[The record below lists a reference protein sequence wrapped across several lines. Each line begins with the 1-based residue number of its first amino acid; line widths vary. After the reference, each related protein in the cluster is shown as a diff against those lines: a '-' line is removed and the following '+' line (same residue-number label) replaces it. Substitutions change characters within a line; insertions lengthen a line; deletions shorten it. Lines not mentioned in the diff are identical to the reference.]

1 MWGFFFIYLFSWI
14 FYGNDRKLLLKFSNQ
29 KSLYR
34 HNICRRMNAFSIKI
48 RSIAIRRK
56 YCLHVQRLHL
66 NITNLWDVGTVRKLN
81 LFINHVYLNLAPP
94 LTYNMADAPPNWAM
108 LKPICSSYSQRRFSS
123 LNQTQTMF
131 RQKKK
136 KQAYNFN
143 LNFNEFFSSSSKKA
157 ATSWLLLN
165 TRYSWLLAAK
175 FVAKPVSVSGQRMAA
190 ALFGRGSLL
199 SKIKPQLADWRNGW
213 LPAAR
218 HRRSL
223 HPFLVSWRLTWFL
236 APSPSELKETFVIK
250 ATK

>member
-1 MWGFFFIYLFSWI
+1 MILKILNSALWGFFFYLFSWI

-131 RQKKK
+131 RQKKTRFITLIWILMNSFRVLQK
-136 KQAYNFN
+136 R
-143 LNFNEFFSSSSKKA
+143 
-157 ATSWLLLN
+157 LLH
-165 TRYSWLLAAK
+165 
-175 FVAKPVSVSGQRMAA
+175 
-190 ALFGRGSLL
+190 RGY
-199 SKIKPQLADWRNGW
+199 
-213 LPAAR
+213 
-218 HRRSL
+218 
-223 HPFLVSWRLTWFL
+223 F
-236 APSPSELKETFVIK
+236 
-250 ATK
+250 

>member
-1 MWGFFFIYLFSWI
+1 
-14 FYGNDRKLLLKFSNQ
+14 
-29 KSLYR
+29 
-34 HNICRRMNAFSIKI
+34 
-48 RSIAIRRK
+48 
-56 YCLHVQRLHL
+56 
-66 NITNLWDVGTVRKLN
+66 
-81 LFINHVYLNLAPP
+81 
-94 LTYNMADAPPNWAM
+94 MADAPPNWAM

-131 RQKKK
+131 RQKKN
-136 KQAYNFN
+136 QVYNFN

-213 LPAAR
+213 RMAGCRQPGIVVPCILFWCRGGLRDSWLRLLANL
-218 HRRSL
+218 RRPLSL
-223 HPFLVSWRLTWFL
+223 KQLNKMQIFLFEESLL
-236 APSPSELKETFVIK
+236 YKIK
-250 ATK
+250 LLITLVLFYTIFYLNF